1 MIAVMPA
8 ARRHASR
15 ALASF
20 RRSSPR
26 RPRPRAGRVRRSRP
40 ACTVSPLVVDLAIR
54 TVDEQPTVRIDRVAA
69 ASARLAAGHPPA
81 EAVADLALRDAAGH
95 RLR

>member
-1 MIAVMPA
+1 M
-8 ARRHASR
+8 
-15 ALASF
+15 
-20 RRSSPR
+20 
-26 RPRPRAGRVRRSRP
+26 
-40 ACTVSPLVVDLAIR
+40 VDLAIR